1 MIAEPPLL
9 AGAVHL
15 TNTEPSP
22 EEPNTPKGAPGT
34 VAGSTALEALEAEP
48 EPARLVATTVNV

>member
-15 TNTEPSP
+15 TNTEPAL
-22 EEPNTPKGAPGT
+22 EEPHTPKGAPGT
-34 VAGSTALEALEAEP
+34 VAGTTAPDALEAEP